1 MFPSSMQF
9 PNPINKVGGYLGNIG
24 KEAKQYGQALGKTIG
39 LQQDARSYPPASAG
53 LGGVTRE
60 QKGAQASIASAADK
74 KAFGQLAGAVL
85 QGRRYDN
92 KGRQVNK

>member
-1 MFPSSMQF
+1 MFPSKMQF
-9 PNPINKVGGYLGNIG
+9 PNPVNKVAGYLGNVG

-39 LQQDARSYPPASAG
+39 LQQDARTYPPA
-53 LGGVTRE
+53 VTNPPISRE
-60 QKGAQASIASAADK
+60 QKGVQASAASAADK